1 MEGGWID
8 DKSLSG
14 HNLPNYDVFI
24 DMVIIIIIMIVSTLD
39 VVAEGK

>member
-1 MEGGWID
+1 MGGWID
-8 DKSLSG
+8 DKSG

-24 DMVIIIIIMIVSTLD
+24 DMVIIIIIMIVSTVD